1 MGDVGDVLGSLDD
14 VQDGFLPDP
23 DNAAVPVLPHIPV
36 DAQVKKRKLSG
47 KRSVQR
53 EWLKADLP
61 PQEMPASEVKPRGIE
76 NSDNEVMIFLKLFG
90 CNNIN
95 LLTTQTNMVRVQAS
109 ISRNRPIPSITEKE
123 IRQAL
128 GILMYMSVVAM
139 PNLRLYWKSSL
150 RNEMVAGVMTRDRF
164 EQIVSCFHLSDNSL
178 QPGRDSPAYDRL
190 YKVDFYINSPSKIK
204 IR

>member
-1 MGDVGDVLGSLDD
+1 
-14 VQDGFLPDP
+14 
-23 DNAAVPVLPHIPV
+23 
-36 DAQVKKRKLSG
+36 
-47 KRSVQR
+47 
-53 EWLKADLP
+53 
-61 PQEMPASEVKPRGIE
+61 
-76 NSDNEVMIFLKLFG
+76 MIFLKLFG